1 MIWILESGILVVV
14 AVLLRRVLHMG
25 RDSAPQRAPL
35 HRLKRNASPLYGSIA
50 SEIEAHTTILGV
62 LLNDTIEEQNSGDP
76 EIARRMLDLF
86 GSEWERAVE
95 LVLSLQDI
103 SLKYFPM
110 VQSPIDARNLDAR
123 LFQSQALREFLS
135 RHGVLD
141 QFVFRSKLRFQLHLR
156 LLRRATAVLNENFA
170 EARYDAGRSSRF
182 FAWTLTQADLY
193 FHDLDLLAK
202 QTLLGFNAELA
213 YLPDA
218 ALKDIN
224 AELSVLTRNSV
235 LSSIAVPSQR

>member
-1 MIWILESGILVVV
+1 MIWVLESGILVVV
-14 AVLLRRVLHMG
+14 AVLLRRMLHMG

-35 HRLKRNASPLYGSIA
+35 HRLKRNASPVYGSIA

-62 LLNDTIEEQNSGDP
+62 LLNDTIEEQDSGDP
-76 EIARRMLDLF
+76 AIARRMLGLF

-95 LVLSLQDI
+95 LILNLQDI

-110 VQSPIDARNLDAR
+110 VQSPIESRNLDAR
-123 LFQSQALREFLS
+123 LFQSQAMREFLS
-135 RHGVLD
+135 RLGVLD

-156 LLRRATAVLNENFA
+156 LLHRATTLLNENFA
-170 EARYDAGRSSRF
+170 EAKSDAGRTSRF

-202 QTLLGFNAELA
+202 ETLLGFNAELA

-218 ALKDIN
+218 ALKEIA
-224 AELSVLTRNSV
+224 AELAVLTRNSV
-235 LSSIAVPSQR
+235 LSSVPVHAHR